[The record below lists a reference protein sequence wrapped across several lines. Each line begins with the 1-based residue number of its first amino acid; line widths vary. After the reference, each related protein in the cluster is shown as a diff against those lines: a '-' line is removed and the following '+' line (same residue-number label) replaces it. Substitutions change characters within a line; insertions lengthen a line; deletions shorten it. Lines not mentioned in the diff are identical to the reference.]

1 MNINLYNITQWHK
14 TSENIKNKFKL
25 CVCLHF
31 NFAEN
36 CKQGNENPE
45 FHKTKSENSLY
56 NCTWQIKKNPLKHLE
71 ENGKLI

>member
-1 MNINLYNITQWHK
+1 MYIILYNKTQRRK
-14 TSENIKNKFKL
+14 TFENIKNKFKL

-31 NFAEN
+31 NSAKN

-56 NCTWQIKKNPLKHLE
+56 NCTWQIKK
-71 ENGKLI
+71 ISIDT